1 MKNYSGARAK
11 LFASAVCSVLALA
24 CGNETQRVEHSQL
37 DDFARFGRS
46 VDISI
51 NRAVIG
57 AYQEGSGEGAA
68 YVFIRQGDTWSLE
81 ARIVSPSPGDEQ
93 FGDSVSI
100 SGNTIAVGAPLNDQ
114 PGAFRS
120 GSVYVYQ
127 RTTTTGAWELQ
138 ATLSSSG
145 GHQAWEQFGVEVAV
159 DGNLL
164 AVGAV
169 DRDQAGQ
176 TDAGGVFVFERTG
189 TSWPLLQ
196 QLTAPMP
203 VAQDKFGNAIDVVGQ
218 NIVIAAVGRERGA
231 ITNAGAV
238 YVYARPGALFS
249 LAQTIQP
256 SDGATNDVFGTDVA
270 LEVGSAGARRL
281 VVGAEGC
288 DPGKIENAGAV
299 YVYDSAAAG
308 AFTQT
313 QKLIAGD
320 PTAGAIFGTEVA
332 LAGTRIAVG
341 ASAFFGAAPQSGAA
355 YTFVLSGTW
364 SQQQKLQRNP
374 SDANA
379 TFGSSVALFGTN
391 LLVGASNESI
401 GTLFDSTGAAHAYFE
416 VGGVFEHMHVLTAQG
431 SDPSLAYGM
440 RLSLGG
446 DRMAVL
452 GVNQVDVYRRDAY
465 GWSEEQHFP
474 SPSPGQLSGV
484 AVSSTTLAIA
494 GRRSGPAFPIP
505 QGFIQIYTRTGD
517 AWTLQQEIFP
527 DLASSSFPEESTNSM
542 VLALQGDTLVLGA
555 RRWNGGD
562 GRVFIYERSGTVW
575 TQAQLFMSPQQTT
588 NFDMNFGNQV
598 RLDGNTLAVA
608 EVPSSGTPGSPRNG
622 NVFIYLRASAT
633 ADFTQVQVLSAPVPA
648 PSDGF
653 GKGIALNGNLLATMS
668 GAGTMLRVY
677 RRTAGIFEEIWST
690 PSPDMGGIGPFEVG
704 LALSGDRLA
713 VGASMA
719 PVESEAAAG
728 EIRVLLR
735 QSDDTYAP
743 DTALRTVPTANLN
756 LGRAI
761 AMDGERII
769 ASSSN
774 NTGRVYNFEL

>member
-1 MKNYSGARAK
+1 MTFR
-11 LFASAVCSVLALA
+11 ASAFFLIAACSLLTA
-24 CGNETQRVEHSQL
+24 CGNETQRVEHSRL

-46 VDISI
+46 IDISI

-68 YVFIRQGDTWSLE
+68 YVFIRAGDTWSFE

-100 SGNTIAVGAPLNDQ
+100 SGNTIAIGAPLNDQ
-114 PGAFRS
+114 AGAFRS

-127 RTTTTGAWELQ
+127 RNTTTGAWELQ

-159 DGNLL
+159 DGNVL

-189 TSWPLLQ
+189 TTWPLLQ

-218 NIVIAAVGRERGA
+218 NIVVAALRRERGV
-231 ITNAGAV
+231 ITDAGAV
-238 YVYARPGALFS
+238 YVYTRPGSTFS

-256 SDGATNDVFGTDVA
+256 SDGAPNDVFGTDLA
-270 LEVGSAGARRL
+270 LEVTNGARRL

-288 DPGKIENAGAV
+288 DPGNVSNAGAV
-299 YVYDSAAAG
+299 YVYDSVAPA

-313 QKLIAGD
+313 QKLLAGD

-332 LAGTRIAVG
+332 LAGARIAVG
-341 ASAFFGAAPQSGAA
+341 ASSFNGAAPQSGAA
-355 YTFVLSGTW
+355 YTFTLSGTW
-364 SQQQKLQRNP
+364 TQQQKLQRNP

-401 GTLFDSTGAAHAYFE
+401 GTLVDYTGAAHAYFE
-416 VGGVFEHMHVLTAQG
+416 VGGVFEHMHVLSAQG
-431 SDPSLAYGM
+431 SDPSLTYGV

-452 GVNQVDVYRRDAY
+452 GINQVDVYRRDAY
-465 GWSEEQHFP
+465 GWSEEQRFP
-474 SPSPGQLSGV
+474 SPSPGQLTGV
-484 AVSSTTLAIA
+484 AVTSTTLAIA
-494 GRRSGPAFPIP
+494 GRRTGPAFPIP

-517 AWTLQQEIFP
+517 TWTQQQEIFP

-542 VLALQGDTLVLGA
+542 VLELEGDTLVLGA

-575 TQAQLFMSPQQTT
+575 TQSQLFMSPQQAT

-598 RLDGNTLAVA
+598 RLDGNTLAIA

-622 NVFIYLRASAT
+622 NVFIYTRPSAT
-633 ADFTQVQVLSAPVPA
+633 ADFTQAQVLSAPVPA
-648 PSDGF
+648 PSDAF
-653 GKGIALNGNLLATMS
+653 AKGIALDGNLLATMT
-668 GAGTMLRVY
+668 GAGSMLRVY
-677 RRTAGIFEEIWST
+677 RRTAGTFSEIWST
-690 PSPDMGGIGPFEVG
+690 PSPDVGGIGPFEVG
-704 LALSGDRLA
+704 IALSGDRLA
-713 VGASMA
+713 VGASTA
-719 PVESEAAAG
+719 TVESEAGAG

-735 QSDDTYAP
+735 QPDDTYAP
-743 DTALRTVPTANLN
+743 DTALRTVPTASLN

-761 AMDGERII
+761 AMDANRII

-774 NTGRVYNFEL
+774 NAGRVYNFEL